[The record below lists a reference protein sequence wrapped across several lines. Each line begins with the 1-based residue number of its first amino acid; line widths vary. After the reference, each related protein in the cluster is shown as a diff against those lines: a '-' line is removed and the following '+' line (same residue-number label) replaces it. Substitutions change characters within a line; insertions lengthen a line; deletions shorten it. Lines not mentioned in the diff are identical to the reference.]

1 MLFLRHPPKKR
12 APEPI
17 FCRGGS
23 FHAPYSPGAGAGV
36 AETRVAEAEIC
47 VAITGEE
54 PALAVAAVAK
64 VRDGNRP
71 SELIPPAGAG
81 IWGAGIWGAGIW
93 GATAQRA
100 GPWFPLRTVSGRDSG
115 KPFAAGPIRLRARIR
130 AARAPLLPMEGPRL
144 SGIPDST
151 GGHRRRTSSLSWRAG
166 SPKIPVAAAGQR
178 RRTLQRRS
186 FGLRWWAG
194 PYSGSAIAVRRNRNL

>member
-1 MLFLRHPPKKR
+1 M
-12 APEPI
+12 
-17 FCRGGS
+17 
-23 FHAPYSPGAGAGV
+23 
-36 AETRVAEAEIC
+36 
-47 VAITGEE
+47 
-54 PALAVAAVAK
+54 AAVAK

-81 IWGAGIWGAGIW
+81 IWGAGIWD
-93 GATAQRA
+93 ATAQRA

-178 RRTLQRRS
+178 RRTLQGRS

-194 PYSGSAIAVRRNRNL
+194 PYSGSAIAVPRNQFRRLALPQETAALHDFGKSK